1 MTARVINIPNATA
14 SVTRTNINDALASL
28 GSTNSGATE
37 PPGSLNNM
45 LWYDTATHILKLKA
59 EVGSD
64 WISIGYFD
72 QSTDTFRI
80 FDDTQLVDASGTA
93 TDGVLGD
100 QTTGTWEAGTGT
112 TESLVSPAKIKAAI
126 EENSITQTS
135 GSAPYYGCRA
145 FVFIE
150 DGSNASNTWTGQ
162 NIASVV
168 RTGTGAYTVTFTTA
182 MPNANYA
189 VAIGPSN
196 QSNPNIGY
204 GMAIGFTAKSASSFS
219 VRTRRVT
226 DHDIFDCDQMSF
238 SVFT

>member
-14 SVTRTNINDALASL
+14 SVTRTNINDALAAL

-100 QTTGTWEAGTGT
+100 QTTATWQSGTGT
-112 TESLVSPAKIKAAI
+112 TESLVSPAKVKAAI
-126 EENSITQTS
+126 DSLVSVPDTLGVNQSYATTTLTT
-135 GSAPYYGCRA
+135 
-145 FVFIE
+145 
-150 DGSNASNTWTGQ
+150 NTWYQNTTGRA
-162 NIASVV
+162 IAIYYWLN
-168 RTGTGAYTVTFTTA
+168 TGGGTAYVSTTA
-182 MPNANYA
+182 SGGVQVGGPDGDSGTWDNGYFIVPNTHYYKTT
-189 VAIGPSN
+189 GSSN
-196 QSNPNIGY
+196 R
-204 GMAIGFTAKSASSFS
+204 AASRLS
-219 VRTRRVT
+219 
-226 DHDIFDCDQMSF
+226 
-238 SVFT
+238 

>member
-112 TESLVSPAKIKAAI
+112 TESLVSPAKVLAAI
-126 EENSITQTS
+126 EANVEGITHTS
-135 GSAPYYGCRA
+135 GSAPYYGVRA
-145 FVFIE
+145 WNGQGQTGNCTIS
-150 DGSNASNTWTGQ
+150 GS
-162 NIASVV
+162 
-168 RTGTGAYTVTFTTA
+168 TVTFTTA
-182 MPNANYA
+182 MPHANYA
-189 VAIGPSN
+189 VTCNAAGSYGN
-196 QSNPNIGY
+196 AYAQSKTVN
-204 GMAIGFTAKSASSFS
+204 GFQFIAVSSGGSPYASMGEFI
-219 VRTRRVT
+219 VV
-226 DHDIFDCDQMSF
+226 C
-238 SVFT
+238 

>member
-14 SVTRTNINDALASL
+14 SVTRTNINDALAAL

-93 TDGVLGD
+93 TGGVLGD
-100 QTTGTWEAGTGT
+100 QTTATWQAGTGT
-112 TESLVSPAKIKAAI
+112 TESLVSPAKVKAAI
-126 EENSITQTS
+126 VANVPEPIGVGQTWQDMS
-135 GSAPYYGCRA
+135 GSRSVGTSYQNTTGRPIMVSICTNAVSRTNFQVSTNNSTWVTVGALAGYG
-145 FVFIE
+145 
-150 DGSNASNTWTGQ
+150 
-162 NIASVV
+162 
-168 RTGTGAYTVTFTTA
+168 
-182 MPNANYA
+182 
-189 VAIGPSN
+189 
-196 QSNPNIGY
+196 NIGDE
-204 GMAIGFTAKSASSFS
+204 KSSQIIVPDNHYYKATGGSL
-219 VRTRRVT
+219 RIWAELR
-226 DHDIFDCDQMSF
+226 
-238 SVFT
+238 

>member
-14 SVTRTNINDALASL
+14 SVTRTNINDALAAL

-93 TDGVLGD
+93 TGGVLGD
-100 QTTGTWEAGTGT
+100 QTTATWQAGTGT
-112 TESLVSPAKIKAAI
+112 TESLVSPAKVKAAI
-126 EENSITQTS
+126 DSLVPDTLGVNQS
-135 GSAPYYGCRA
+135 Y
-145 FVFIE
+145 
-150 DGSNASNTWTGQ
+150 ASTTLTTNTWYQNTTGRA
-162 NIASVV
+162 IAIYYWLN
-168 RTGTGAYTVTFTTA
+168 TGGGAAYVSTTA
-182 MPNANYA
+182 SGGVMVGGPDGDSGTWDNGYFIVPNTHYYKTT
-189 VAIGPSN
+189 GSSN
-196 QSNPNIGY
+196 R
-204 GMAIGFTAKSASSFS
+204 AASRLS
-219 VRTRRVT
+219 
-226 DHDIFDCDQMSF
+226 
-238 SVFT
+238 

>member
-14 SVTRTNINDALASL
+14 SVTRTNINDALAAL

-100 QTTGTWEAGTGT
+100 QTTATWQSGTGT
-112 TESLVSPAKIKAAI
+112 TESLVSPAKVKAAI
-126 EENSITQTS
+126 DSLVPDTLGVNQSYASTTLTTNTWYQNTTGRAIAIYYQLNTGGGTAYVSTTASGGVQVGGPDGASGTYDNGYFIVPDTHYYITT
-135 GSAPYYGCRA
+135 GSSNR
-145 FVFIE
+145 
-150 DGSNASNTWTGQ
+150 NASML
-162 NIASVV
+162 S
-168 RTGTGAYTVTFTTA
+168 
-182 MPNANYA
+182 
-189 VAIGPSN
+189 
-196 QSNPNIGY
+196 
-204 GMAIGFTAKSASSFS
+204 
-219 VRTRRVT
+219 
-226 DHDIFDCDQMSF
+226 
-238 SVFT
+238 

>member
-14 SVTRTNINDALASL
+14 SVTRTNINDALAAL

-100 QTTGTWEAGTGT
+100 QTTATWQAGTGT
-112 TESLVSPAKIKAAI
+112 TESLVSPSKVKAAI
-126 EENSITQTS
+126 DSLVPDSIGVNQS
-135 GSAPYYGCRA
+135 WSAPSRSG
-145 FVFIE
+145 
-150 DGSNASNTWTGQ
+150 NTWYQNTTGRAIMV
-162 NIASVV
+162 NIK
-168 RTGTGAYTVTFTTA
+168 GTSTTDS
-182 MPNANYA
+182 YLR
-189 VAIGPSN
+189 VGPSTGSYVTIDN
-196 QSNPNIGY
+196 RDGDSGTWDHAD
-204 GMAIGFTAKSASSFS
+204 AIVPANHYYYFQGSSGVKAYILS
-219 VRTRRVT
+219 QR
-226 DHDIFDCDQMSF
+226 SL
-238 SVFT
+238 

>member
-14 SVTRTNINDALASL
+14 SVTRTNINDALAAL

-93 TDGVLGD
+93 TGGVLGD
-100 QTTGTWEAGTGT
+100 QTTATWQSGTGT
-112 TESLVSPAKIKAAI
+112 TESLVSPAKVKAAI
-126 EENSITQTS
+126 DSLVPDTLGVNQSYASTTLTTNTWYQNTTGRAIAIYYQLNIGGGSAYVSTSASGGEIVGGPDGDSGTWDNGYFIVPDTHYYRTS
-135 GSAPYYGCRA
+135 GSANL
-145 FVFIE
+145 
-150 DGSNASNTWTGQ
+150 NATMLS
-162 NIASVV
+162 
-168 RTGTGAYTVTFTTA
+168 
-182 MPNANYA
+182 
-189 VAIGPSN
+189 
-196 QSNPNIGY
+196 
-204 GMAIGFTAKSASSFS
+204 
-219 VRTRRVT
+219 
-226 DHDIFDCDQMSF
+226 
-238 SVFT
+238 

>member
-14 SVTRTNINDALASL
+14 SVTRTNINDALAAL

-93 TDGVLGD
+93 TGGVLGD
-100 QTTGTWEAGTGT
+100 QTTATWQAGTGT
-112 TESLVSPAKIKAAI
+112 TESLVSPAKVRAASLEAIDEEGPIKAFATF
-126 EENSITQTS
+126 N
-135 GSAPYYGCRA
+135 GN
-145 FVFIE
+145 
-150 DGSNASNTWTGQ
+150 NASIYKSKNIQSISRSSDGQ
-162 NIASVV
+162 YSV
-168 RTGTGAYTVTFTTA
+168 TFSNSLADANYTVTGSCQA
-182 MPNANYA
+182 ANANHSTYGFGIVFGTTPTTGGFSCATGETGGTNSVGRYA
-189 VAIGPSN
+189 DSPRV
-196 QSNPNIGY
+196 
-204 GMAIGFTAKSASSFS
+204 SFI
-219 VRTRRVT
+219 VVG
-226 DHDIFDCDQMSF
+226 
-238 SVFT
+238 

>member
-14 SVTRTNINDALASL
+14 SATRTNINDALAAL

-45 LWYDTATHILKLKA
+45 LWYDTANHILKLKA

-100 QTTGTWEAGTGT
+100 QSTATWEAGTGT
-112 TESLVSPAKIKAAI
+112 TESLVSPAKVK
-126 EENSITQTS
+126 
-135 GSAPYYGCRA
+135 
-145 FVFIE
+145 
-150 DGSNASNTWTGQ
+150 
-162 NIASVV
+162 ASVINNIPNTLGV
-168 RTGTGAYTVTFTTA
+168 GQTWQNMSASRVVGTSYQNSTGRPIMVSVCTRSTIRYDFQVSINNSTWISVG
-182 MPNANYA
+182 A
-189 VAIGPSN
+189 VA
-196 QSNPNIGY
+196 
-204 GMAIGFTAKSASSFS
+204 GFGNLGDEKSSQ
-219 VRTRRVT
+219 VIVPDTHYYRVT
-226 DHDIFDCDQMSF
+226 GGTLKMWAELR
-238 SVFT
+238 